1 MRMCSQFDDGAT
13 LGAAWRRQVGRAGSA
28 TALVFDEQRWTYG
41 ALDAGVA
48 RAATAYLALGLQR
61 GDRVVLLM
69 ENGPGFLAAFLACQW
84 QGLVPVPLSP
94 RSSPERV
101 CYVLQDCGAAIAV
114 IEPTLA
120 ARVRAQH
127 EQQAYSPRLYRFDVQ
142 TASPTAAE
150 VDAPPLVAMAC
161 DDAAFIQYTSGST
174 GESKGVVITHRA
186 ALDNIQAFTRDMAL
200 VEGDVFAS
208 LLPLFHDMGLVC
220 FGLAPLLLGHPL
232 LLFRAESLSLYRWL
246 DGIAQYR
253 ATITGAPDSLLQ
265 IANRVVEDPTA
276 HDLRSLRMLIC
287 GSEPVRRHSVETF
300 GRRFG
305 VIEAIKP
312 AYGMAELT
320 LCATLT
326 PAGQPMRISDA
337 GHVASGREIDGVEVR
352 IRAADGAA
360 TRQPGVRGEVLVRS
374 PAAMR
379 GYWNRADATTQ
390 AFDPEGYVCTG
401 DVGYLDAEG
410 YLYVIGRQKNLLVRG
425 GEKYSPHDLEMAAQ
439 AIADIRR
446 AAVVQLGDEAASI
459 VAVLEVDRLR
469 LVDTA
474 WLAAVARNFRQVA
487 FAAAGIQPDTCW
499 FVSGGRIPTTENGKF
514 RHAALRDMVEHGE
527 LRPDW
532 ADVELESAYAAQVA

>member
-1 MRMCSQFDDGAT
+1 MSGQFDDDAT
-13 LGAAWRRQVGRAGSA
+13 LGAAWRDRVRRAESA
-28 TALVFDEQRWTYG
+28 TALLFDEQRWSYG
-41 ALDAGVA
+41 ALDTAVA
-48 RAATAYLALGLQR
+48 RAATAYTALGLQR

-101 CYVLQDCGAAIAV
+101 RYVLRDCGAAIAV

-127 EQQAYSPRLYRFDVQ
+127 EQQAYSQNLHRFDVHV
-142 TASPTAAE
+142 ASPTHAP

-174 GESKGVVITHRA
+174 GESKGVVVSHRA
-186 ALDNIQAFTRDMAL
+186 ALANIRAFTRDMAL
-200 VEGDVFAS
+200 ADGDVFAS

-276 HDLRSLRMLIC
+276 HDLSSLRMLIC

-305 VIEAIKP
+305 VLEAIKP

-326 PAGQPMRISDA
+326 PVDQPWRISDA
-337 GHVASGREIDGVEVR
+337 GHVASGRAIDGVEVR
-352 IRAADGAA
+352 IRSADGAI

-390 AFDPEGYVCTG
+390 AFDTDGYVRTG
-401 DVGYLDAEG
+401 DVGYLDADG

-446 AAVVQLGDEAASI
+446 AAVVQLDEPAASI
-459 VAVLEVDRLR
+459 VAVMEVDRLR
-469 LVDTA
+469 LADTA
-474 WLAAVARNFRQVA
+474 WLAALARSFRQMA

-514 RHAALRDMVEHGE
+514 RHAALREMIESGE
-527 LRPDW
+527 LRPEW
-532 ADVELESAYAAQVA
+532 ADVELESAHAAHVA